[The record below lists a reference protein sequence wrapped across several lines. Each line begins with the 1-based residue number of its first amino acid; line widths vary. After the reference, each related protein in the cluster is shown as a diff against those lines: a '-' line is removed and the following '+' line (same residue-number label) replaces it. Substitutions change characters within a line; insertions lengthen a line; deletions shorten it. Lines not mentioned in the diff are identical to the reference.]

1 MLTQPHLTA
10 LIITYRPDPSLL
22 NRLLLA
28 LAPQVTQGRVIHNGS
43 AVDFPASVV
52 LPVGFSCDY
61 LGDNLGIATAL
72 NHGCT
77 WAEAEGADYILTF
90 DQDSEPAP
98 DMVAVLL
105 AAYDDLTATGQRV
118 GAVGPVQA
126 DRRTGK
132 LSHFLAPIHGAR
144 HWVQPTVGTCV
155 EVDHLITSGCLFPLA
170 AWQNNGRFLDAL
182 FINYVDTEWSLRL
195 RSHGW
200 QLYGVG
206 SARLLHAIGDEVVK
220 WRGQEIAMHSPLRH
234 YFLLRNGVYLQT
246 LPYISAAWK
255 RSDALQLLKKW
266 VFFSLVG
273 RPRWAHFGMMLRGI
287 LDGLKGRLG
296 GAPR

>member
-72 NHGCT
+72 NHGCA

-144 HWVQPTVGTCV
+144 RWVQPT
-155 EVDHLITSGCLFPLA
+155 ISS
-170 AWQNNGRFLDAL
+170 RFS
-182 FINYVDTEWSLRL
+182 INANV
-195 RSHGW
+195 
-200 QLYGVG
+200 
-206 SARLLHAIGDEVVK
+206 
-220 WRGQEIAMHSPLRH
+220 
-234 YFLLRNGVYLQT
+234 
-246 LPYISAAWK
+246 
-255 RSDALQLLKKW
+255 
-266 VFFSLVG
+266 
-273 RPRWAHFGMMLRGI
+273 MLMR
-287 LDGLKGRLG
+287 
-296 GAPR
+296 